1 MKLSLK
7 PFTLTGA
14 ILWGGSVSLCAIL
27 NAIWPPYAQ
36 EFLQVVSSIYPGY
49 KVTQTIGS
57 IAVAT
62 LYAALDGGI
71 AAFIFAWIY
80 NKISK

>member
-7 PFTLTGA
+7 AFTLTGA
-14 ILWGGSVSLCAIL
+14 ILWGGAVLLCAIL

-36 EFLQVVSSIYPGY
+36 EFLQVVSSVYPGY

-57 IAVAT
+57 IISGT

-71 AAFIFAWIY
+71 GAFIFAWVY